1 MEYDI
6 SLDYDACATE
16 RERGCVKSGSDT
28 IEATHDHSTA
38 AAGGEAALGDSGSD
52 HEIELKFVV
61 PEGVLKGL
69 SARLAALEGAAK
81 RGRAARLVSVY
92 FDTEDHA
99 LQAAGISFRIRRRGR
114 GRVQTIKKDA
124 GGAGLYDRLELE
136 RPVRSEEPSLTNEES
151 AAIAEMLGG
160 PLYPDHTLA
169 PIFVTTVKRTIFDV
183 ARGEAEIEIAL
194 DEGIVEAAGRSASFH
209 ELELELKAGDA
220 AALFAVAREAAGGT
234 PFRLGVMTK
243 SARGYALL
251 EGKERSSYK
260 EQDSPIVSGMDV
272 EAAFRAVVSDCLA
285 QYRLNEDL
293 LLDKPGS
300 KAIHRARVGLRRLRS
315 AFTLFKAVISD
326 QRSEAI
332 AAEVKWLAGSLGDAR
347 DLDVFRGRL
356 PEGDE
361 IGAEGLAARTEAHR
375 QDAYREAL
383 GAIRSTRAPAL
394 LLDLVEWTTIGD
406 WRSNPETAEARAA
419 PIERLA
425 AEILDK
431 RLKKLRKSGHGL
443 SHLSPE
449 ERHKARIAA
458 KKLRYACGF
467 FGALYDERA
476 AKRRDA
482 FIELMTDLQ
491 DELGALNDIATARKL
506 TTGLAREAGAERDG
520 DAAFSAGLLAGKAE
534 AGIDKLLRK
543 AEKSLDRLCAAKPF
557 WR

>member
-1 MEYDI
+1 VESA
-6 SLDYDACATE
+6 SLLGYDACSDA
-16 RERGCVKSGSDT
+16 RGEASVHVDSEL
-28 IEATHDHSTA
+28 EATHDHPTESPDA
-38 AAGGEAALGDSGSD
+38 PDGGAGSD

-61 PEGVLKGL
+61 PEGAVRKLA
-69 SARLAALEGAAK
+69 ARLATLKGAAK

-92 FDTEDHA
+92 FDTENHA

-151 AAIAEMLGG
+151 AALAEMLGG
-160 PLYPDHTLA
+160 PLYPDHPLA
-169 PIFVTTVKRTIFDV
+169 PIFVTTVRRTIFDV

-194 DEGIVEAAGRSASFH
+194 DEGIVEAAGRSAAFH
-209 ELELELKAGDA
+209 ELEFELKAGDA
-220 AALFAVAREAAGGT
+220 AALFAIAREAAGGT
-234 PFRLGVMTK
+234 PLRLGVLTK

-260 EQDSPIVSGMDV
+260 EEGSPIAPGMDV
-272 EAAFRAVVSDCLA
+272 ETAFRTVVADCLS

-293 LLDKPGS
+293 LLDRPGS

-315 AFTLFKAVISD
+315 AFTLFKPVISD
-326 QRSEAI
+326 ARSEAI
-332 AAEVKWLAGSLGDAR
+332 AADVKWLAGSLGGAR

-356 PEGDE
+356 PDDDE

-375 QDAYREAL
+375 QEAYREAV
-383 GAIRSTRAPAL
+383 GAIRSERAPAL
-394 LLDLVEWTTIGD
+394 LLDLVEWATIGD

-419 PIERLA
+419 PVERLA
-425 AEILDK
+425 VEILDK

-443 SHLSPE
+443 AHLSPE

-482 FIELMTDLQ
+482 FVALMTDLQ

-506 TTGLAREAGAERDG
+506 TAGLAREAAADRDG

-534 AGIDKLLRK
+534 AGVDKLLRK